1 VPTIKKIL
9 GVMEDVVEIDEEV
22 EERRR
27 MERARVLLK
36 TPWKP
41 SIQHTFSV
49 HIGTEV
55 YEVQIVEERAPY
67 VDSWQGARRS
77 GMLSLDDIDSDRSL
91 MESPASVRSQ
101 GRTFKITTADN
112 EERPNTTAPYQ
123 TGSRSHD
130 DDDVGHASPLPNGR
144 WNFKDPAGKGNVP
157 LSHGK
162 SQKEGAVEAMGGNAV
177 ERERGISRGSELSL
191 PY

>member
-1 VPTIKKIL
+1 MPAIKKIL
-9 GVMEDVVEIDEEV
+9 GVIGDLVEIDEEV

-27 MERARVLLK
+27 MDRARVLLK

-41 SIQHTFSV
+41 SIQHTVNV

-55 YEVQIVEERAPY
+55 YEVRIVEEKAPY

-77 GMLSLDDIDSDRSL
+77 GMLSSEDIDSDGSL
-91 MESPASVRSQ
+91 MESPTSTRSQ

-130 DDDVGHASPLPNGR
+130 DDDIGHALPLPSGR
-144 WNFKDPAGKGNVP
+144 WNFKDPTGKGNVP
-157 LSHGK
+157 
-162 SQKEGAVEAMGGNAV
+162 
-177 ERERGISRGSELSL
+177 
-191 PY
+191 